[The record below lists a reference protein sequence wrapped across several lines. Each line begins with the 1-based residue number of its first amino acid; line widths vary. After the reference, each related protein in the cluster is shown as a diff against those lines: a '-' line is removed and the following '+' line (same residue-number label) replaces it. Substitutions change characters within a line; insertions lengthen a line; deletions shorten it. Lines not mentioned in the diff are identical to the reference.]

1 MRRYDGTVIHEKCW
15 KRLKK
20 YRLGRELRK
29 MRRYNGSVIQEK
41 RRKRPKKY
49 RLKRHLIGSG
59 GAPVKMLCNHQSL

>member
-1 MRRYDGTVIHEKCW
+1 MRRCDRSDIHEKW
-15 KRLKK
+15 RKRPKK
-20 YRLGRELRK
+20 YRLDRELRK
-29 MRRYNGSVIQEK
+29 MRWYNGSVIQEK